1 MVSIDETVRKLVQ
14 LLQELWAVLPDNDLQ
29 LQLVLP
35 AFPTVERLVLVGPVL
50 EIVVVVPQGYRDG

>member
-14 LLQELWAVLPDNDLQ
+14 LLQELWAVLLDNDLQ